1 MAKYGDKDHFGQKK
15 ERVKGVNQHIQQE
28 YKPLPLL
35 W

>member
-1 MAKYGDKDHFGQKK
+1 MAIMTILGKK
-15 ERVKGVNQHIQQE
+15 TEKVKKVNQHIQQE